1 MANSTQAG
9 EKKSLSVDE
18 EIEMMRKAPIQE
30 LADYLHIDLDLAVQ
44 LRVDQAVSDTYDKIA
59 EKRGPIAQDLYSKWA
74 SEQWNGDMEITARPI
89 EPKGNL
95 YGFASV
101 KIGGVTVDD
110 FKIAADRDGI
120 LFVGMPSKPDKS
132 SKSGYRNTVH
142 IDKDF
147 REDFSKAVL
156 TAHYDAVERLMERA
170 EKMRAAPDKPER
182 MGDQMAKAEK
192 EVERHN
198 ADLPKAEKTGKKR
211 EAGRE

>member
-74 SEQWNGDMEITARPI
+74 SEQELGKLDITVRPI
-89 EPKGNL
+89 EPLGNL

-101 KIGGVTVDD
+101 TVHGIRIDD
-110 FKIAADRDGI
+110 FKIVENKEGE
-120 LFVGMPSKPDKS
+120 LFVGVPSKPDKG
-132 SKSGYRNTVH
+132 SKTGFRNTVH
-142 IDKDF
+142 IEKGY
-147 REDFSKAVL
+147 KANFD
-156 TAHYDAVERLMERA
+156 DAVIRNYYAAVEQAKSRA
-170 EKMRAAPDKPER
+170 ASFKDAPDKPER
-182 MGDQMAKAEK
+182 MADQMAKAEK
-192 EVERHN
+192 EAERHN